1 MNVRVGEKLDIY
13 CPQSSNLEEP
23 LFLKV
28 NITSGLN
35 RMLSDVQT
43 PPWTTTTISIP
54 GNQNLKARSYVEMVD
69 SKLILWEFWKPQ
81 L

>member
-35 RMLSDVQT
+35 RMFIRLHELVTS
-43 PPWTTTTISIP
+43 S
-54 GNQNLKARSYVEMVD
+54 GNQILKARS
-69 SKLILWEFWKPQ
+69 
-81 L
+81 

>member
-35 RMLSDVQT
+35 RKLLIGRLLELNLLEIKFEKLVPMLK
-43 PPWTTTTISIP
+43 WWIP
-54 GNQNLKARSYVEMVD
+54 N
-69 SKLILWEFWKPQ
+69 
-81 L
+81 

>member
-35 RMLSDVQT
+35 RKLSLRRLLEL
-43 PPWTTTTISIP
+43 
-54 GNQNLKARSYVEMVD
+54 NLPEIK
-69 SKLILWEFWKPQ
+69 F
-81 L
+81 

>member
-28 NITSGLN
+28 NITSVLN
-35 RMLSDVQT
+35 RKLSL
-43 PPWTTTTISIP
+43 
-54 GNQNLKARSYVEMVD
+54 GCLLELNLPEIK
-69 SKLILWEFWKPQ
+69 F
-81 L
+81 

>member
-28 NITSGLN
+28 KNYFRFQPEVAIRGLN
-35 RMLSDVQT
+35 EPGTLSEVE
-43 PPWTTTTISIP
+43 ILRL
-54 GNQNLKARSYVEMVD
+54 NAEMVD
-69 SKLILWEFWKPQ
+69 SELILWEF
-81 L
+81 

>member
-28 NITSGLN
+28 NITSGPNRKLSLGRLLELN
-35 RMLSDVQT
+35 L
-43 PPWTTTTISIP
+43 PEI
-54 GNQNLKARSYVEMVD
+54 K
-69 SKLILWEFWKPQ
+69 F
-81 L
+81 

>member
-28 NITSGLN
+28 SITSGLN
-35 RMLSDVQT
+35 RKLVWGFNQSG
-43 PPWTTTTISIP
+43 ISLPEI
-54 GNQNLKARSYVEMVD
+54 R
-69 SKLILWEFWKPQ
+69 I
-81 L
+81 

>member
-35 RMLSDVQT
+35 RMLPVRHE
-43 PPWTTTTISIP
+43 PPFLPEIKILKLVPMLKWWIP
-54 GNQNLKARSYVEMVD
+54 N
-69 SKLILWEFWKPQ
+69 
-81 L
+81 

>member
-28 NITSGLN
+28 GITSGSN
-35 RMLSDVQT
+35 RKLRLGSSIRI
-43 PPWTTTTISIP
+43 PPP
-54 GNQNLKARSYVEMVD
+54 GNQNLKVEC
-69 SKLILWEFWKPQ
+69 
-81 L
+81 